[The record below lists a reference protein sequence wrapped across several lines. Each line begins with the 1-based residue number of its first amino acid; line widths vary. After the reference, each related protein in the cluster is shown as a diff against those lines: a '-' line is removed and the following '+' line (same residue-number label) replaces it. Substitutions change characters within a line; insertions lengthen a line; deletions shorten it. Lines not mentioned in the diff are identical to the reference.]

1 LHGNGKH
8 AIIYGMET
16 ILEKP
21 VAERVREMRETRKL
35 SQERLGELAGID
47 QADISKIE
55 SGKRTVGFIYARK
68 LSRALEVPV
77 STFLD

>member
-1 LHGNGKH
+1 
-8 AIIYGMET
+8 MET